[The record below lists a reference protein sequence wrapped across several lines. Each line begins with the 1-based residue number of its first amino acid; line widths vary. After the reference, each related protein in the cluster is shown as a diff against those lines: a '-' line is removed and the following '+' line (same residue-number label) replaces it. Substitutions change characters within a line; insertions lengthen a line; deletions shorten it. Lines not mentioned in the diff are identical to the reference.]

1 MHDYRANGRSGPK
14 KIARMDQPQRRTALA
29 PDEEK
34 GMTTGG
40 FIRADHK
47 QVGGNH
53 YKDKAIQPWEVIERN
68 HMGFFDGNALKYLMR
83 FRDKGGVEDLQKA
96 IHYIEKLI
104 EMQNAVQVGAR
115 IDTWTPFDG
124 ADDGK

>member
-1 MHDYRANGRSGPK
+1 
-14 KIARMDQPQRRTALA
+14 
-29 PDEEK
+29 
-34 GMTTGG
+34 MTQGG

-68 HMGFFDGNALKYLMR
+68 GMGFFDGNALKYLMR
-83 FRDKGGVEDLQKA
+83 YRDKGGVEDLRKA
-96 IHYIEKLI
+96 AHYIEKLI
-104 EMQNAVQVGAR
+104 EMEIAVPDAKVGAR
-115 IDTWTPFDG
+115 IADRTTANSWRPFDG